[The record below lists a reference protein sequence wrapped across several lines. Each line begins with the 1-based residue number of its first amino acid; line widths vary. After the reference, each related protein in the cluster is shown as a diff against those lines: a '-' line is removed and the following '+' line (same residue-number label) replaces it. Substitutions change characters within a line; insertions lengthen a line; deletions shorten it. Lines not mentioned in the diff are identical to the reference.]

1 MIATRHASPF
11 SIGSDVRGVAVGKL
25 GNLRVDLGLVDG
37 KRGKRNLDGIVRGE
51 LVFWLGADL
60 QGEAEILIALEGRAR
75 RGMWRKRGNDA
86 ALVDGHGSE
95 RLEGVCLDD
104 GIEVLDA
111 HLFLGD
117 LLDGLAGLGIDAHGV
132 GEVEL
137 RECERLVDVIG
148 AGGDFEDDLA
158 IRLLDL
164 AGLHEVNPLPLS
176 CPRSVMSAEWLATA
190 WRTHPLYAELN
201 KV

>member
-1 MIATRHASPF
+1 MA
-11 SIGSDVRGVAVGKL
+11 
-25 GNLRVDLGLVDG
+25 N
-37 KRGKRNLDGIVRGE
+37 RGKRNLDGIVRGE

-60 QGEAEILIALEGRAR
+60 QGEAEILIALESRAW
-75 RGMWRKRGNDA
+75 RGTWRKRGNDA

-104 GIEVLDA
+104 GIEVLVPIFSSA
-111 HLFLGD
+111 ICSMVLPGSGLMPMELAKSSSASANA
-117 LLDGLAGLGIDAHGV
+117 LLTSSALAV
-132 GEVEL
+132 TS
-137 RECERLVDVIG
+137 RMT
-148 AGGDFEDDLA
+148 LA